1 MQGFLDKRIIYF
13 VAIRIFFFFVFQFT
27 FLLLFGQSY
36 DLKFKRQ
43 GVSNGLSNSNIY
55 SIIQD
60 YNGFMWIGT
69 VNGLNRY
76 DGYKYTVYRHKRNDS
91 TTIYGNEILS
101 LLEDNDK
108 NLWVGTDN

>member
-1 MQGFLDKRIIYF
+1 MKGRLDNRTIYL

-36 DLKFKRQ
+36 NLKFKRQ
-43 GVSNGLSNSNIY
+43 SVANGLSSSNIY

-60 YNGFMWIGT
+60 HNGFMWIGT

-76 DGYKYTVYRHKRNDS
+76 DGYEYKVYRQKRNDS
-91 TTIYGNEILS
+91 TTIYGNEIFS
-101 LLEDNDK
+101 LLEDNEK
-108 NLWVGTDN
+108 N